1 MPTFIGR
8 LTDGTSV
15 TVDGPL
21 DPSLPLVILLHGMGG
36 KGVDMTAPA
45 TAYPGLSFNR
55 SGFFPLYKD
64 EGIHFVPSLLPVAR
78 FYLDPPATSL
88 TSWNNALIAAGFTT
102 VTYDQIGPLIASDVT
117 QLTTLV
123 TQALMAGTVAGLP
136 SLSGFRVA
144 FVCHSRGGLVAR
156 SFLGGAGANP
166 ALTGF
171 LPRVTALI
179 TLHSP
184 NTGSGVATVA
194 ATVAALLGR
203 MATAFTG
210 AGLALGALA
219 ATTLSG
225 LVSNPSRAE
234 LVPGSATLAGIA
246 AAEPVAG
253 VTYHTFGGISTDFA
267 RIWADVF
274 TPDST
279 IPLFIPF
286 VPFPLFHWGSTPVV
300 VGVPMNVASFVPAVL
315 AAPTPFVTE
324 IVTVLGAL
332 ALATPDLAPGQ
343 GDLLVSDARS
353 RLPFSASH
361 TTNFLNHLEALSDP
375 TLQAQVVAIL
385 ARLRTPVSSGIA
397 RVTLSPFPARK
408 NVSTQYVVTAVD
420 SVTGM
425 PITSG
430 TVQVVEAGSVVFTA
444 PLGAPFTYRF
454 TSRQVTVCTFDP
466 ITHERDCERLPVWP
480 TVFVQLDSPYGRVRV
495 NTGL

>member
-1 MPTFIGR
+1 MPTFIGT

-21 DPSLPLVILLHGMGG
+21 DPSLPVVILLHGMGG
-36 KGVDMTAPA
+36 TSVDMTAPA
-45 TAYPGLSFNR
+45 AAYPGLSFNR
-55 SGFFPLYKD
+55 SVFFPLYKD
-64 EGIHFVPSLLPVAR
+64 EGIRFVPPVLPAAR
-78 FYLDPPATSL
+78 FYLDPPTTSL
-88 TSWNNALIAAGFTT
+88 TSWNAALIAAGFTT
-102 VTYDQIGPLIASDVT
+102 VTYSQRGPLIAADVT

-136 SLSGFRVA
+136 SLLGFRVA

-156 SFLGGAGANP
+156 SFLGGAAANP

-171 LPRVTALI
+171 LSRVTALI

-194 ATVAALLGR
+194 AVVAALFGR
-203 MATAFTG
+203 LATAFTG
-210 AGLALGALA
+210 AGLPAGAA
-219 ATTLSG
+219 IATTLSG
-225 LVSNPSRAE
+225 FALNPSRAE
-234 LVPGSATLAGIA
+234 LVPGSATLTGIA

-279 IPLFIPF
+279 IPLLIPF

-300 VGVPMNVASFVPAVL
+300 VGVPMNIASFVPAVL

-343 GDLLVSDARS
+343 GDLLVSDARA
-353 RLPFSASH
+353 RLPFSTSH

-397 RVTLSPFPARK
+397 RATLSPFPARK
-408 NVSTQYVVTAVD
+408 NISTQYRVTAVD
-420 SVTGM
+420 AVTGM

-430 TVQVVEAGSVVFTA
+430 TVQVVDAGHVVFTA
-444 PLGAPFTYRF
+444 QLGATFTYRF

-466 ITHERDCERLPVWP
+466 ITHERDCDRSDVWP
-480 TVFVQLDSPYGRVRV
+480 TVFVQLDSPYGRVKV